1 MKGTWKKFAVI
12 MKYLEFL
19 AAGYLLERGQAQ
31 TYILISK
38 ENLLKVN

>member
-19 AAGYLLERGQAQ
+19 AAGYLLDLHFDKYGKF
-31 TYILISK
+31 TKS
-38 ENLLKVN
+38 